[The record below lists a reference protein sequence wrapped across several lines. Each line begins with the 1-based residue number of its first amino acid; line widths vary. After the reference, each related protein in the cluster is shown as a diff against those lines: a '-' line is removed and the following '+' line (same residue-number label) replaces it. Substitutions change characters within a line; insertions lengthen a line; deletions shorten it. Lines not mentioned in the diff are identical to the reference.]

1 MRNDPH
7 SFARPEEAIVK
18 NIRLDATV
26 DFETKTITAKAS
38 IDIENIKAVKQLYL
52 DSNDLTIERVT
63 IGAAETPGRFS
74 LGEPARYLGRPLIIE
89 IQPDT
94 TLIHIYYRTSPSAAA
109 LQWLD
114 PAQTSGGKMP
124 FLYTQSQAILA
135 RSWVPCQDT
144 PGVRMPYQARIHVP
158 RDMMAIMSAENVTVK
173 NPTGIYEFNM
183 PQRIPSYLLA
193 LTVGDLEFRATGPR
207 TGVYSE
213 PAMVEKA
220 AWEFGETEKMIE
232 AAEKL
237 YGPYRWGRYDLNILP
252 PSFPWGGMENPRL
265 TFATPVVIVGDRSL
279 VSLVAHEL
287 AHSWSGNLVTNAT
300 WDDFWLNEGFTT
312 YFDHRIMEAVY
323 GKEYDDMLSVLS
335 VQDLQKEVRELGPTN
350 SDTQLKTDFTGRDPE
365 DTATQIPYEK
375 GQFFLRTIEQAV
387 GRPRFDAF
395 LKGYFDHFAFQSITT
410 EDFLDYLREHL
421 IRGDKTLEESLRI
434 QDWVY
439 KPGLPSNMVKVR
451 STALEKVDE
460 QMREWVEGKSLN
472 AVDTSKWSTQHW
484 MHFIRMIPE
493 NVGADKM
500 KELDSAFHFS
510 HSQNAEI
517 LHEWLL
523 QVIARQYK
531 PAYSA
536 IERLLEMSG
545 RRKYVKSIFTAL
557 IRTPDGLRFARGFYG
572 KLRPRYHA
580 VTRDIGDR
588 LLQWNEK

>member
-1 MRNDPH
+1 
-7 SFARPEEAIVK
+7 
-18 NIRLDATV
+18 
-26 DFETKTITAKAS
+26 
-38 IDIENIKAVKQLYL
+38 
-52 DSNDLTIERVT
+52 
-63 IGAAETPGRFS
+63 
-74 LGEPARYLGRPLIIE
+74 
-89 IQPDT
+89 
-94 TLIHIYYRTSPSAAA
+94 
-109 LQWLD
+109 
-114 PAQTSGGKMP
+114 
-124 FLYTQSQAILA
+124 
-135 RSWVPCQDT
+135 
-144 PGVRMPYQARIHVP
+144 
-158 RDMMAIMSAENVTVK
+158 
-173 NPTGIYEFNM
+173 
-183 PQRIPSYLLA
+183 
-193 LTVGDLEFRATGPR
+193 
-207 TGVYSE
+207 
-213 PAMVEKA
+213 
-220 AWEFGETEKMIE
+220 
-232 AAEKL
+232 
-237 YGPYRWGRYDLNILP
+237 
-252 PSFPWGGMENPRL
+252 
-265 TFATPVVIVGDRSL
+265 
-279 VSLVAHEL
+279 
-287 AHSWSGNLVTNAT
+287 
-300 WDDFWLNEGFTT
+300 
-312 YFDHRIMEAVY
+312 
-323 GKEYDDMLSVLS
+323 MLSVLS

-472 AVDTSKWSTQHW
+472 AVDTSKWTTQHW

-493 NVGADKM
+493 NAGADKM